1 MREPNGRW
9 LKGHSANPAGRPLH
23 ARQCAATPASP
34 SYGRETHAVSGADH
48 CRELGGQLSRRAT
61 SPRSQTVYSKQR
73 SERRMKKTRQKSN
86 RDHVNPRTSEP
97 RDRRGRFVT
106 GNIGGPG
113 RPPGSR
119 NRLADSFVSDLCADW
134 ETHGRE
140 VLAQVRTSSPGT
152 YLRVVAGIVPK
163 DVVVQRPPN
172 EYDHMTDR
180 ELVELVQRD
189 AELLLQNLDR
199 SEEED

>member
-1 MREPNGRW
+1 MN
-9 LKGHSANPAGRPLH
+9 K
-23 ARQCAATPASP
+23 
-34 SYGRETHAVSGADH
+34 
-48 CRELGGQLSRRAT
+48 RRTQQKAKRDNVD
-61 SPRSQTVYSKQR
+61 PR
-73 SERRMKKTRQKSN
+73 N
-86 RDHVNPRTSEP
+86 SEP
-97 RDRRGRFVT
+97 RDSLGRFVT

-163 DVVVQRPPN
+163 DVVVQRPPS
-172 EYDHMTDR
+172 EYDHLTDL

-189 AELLLQNLDR
+189 AQLLLQNMDGR
-199 SEEED
+199 EEERKRSDS